1 MDRKILTY
9 DSVEI
14 SFGGK
19 AVVHDVSFSLEHGEI
34 LGLVGESGSGKSTL
48 IKAAMG
54 LLGPDGLVTRG
65 DIRYMN
71 QNILIHISDISSCHK
86 TIRSQK
92 SHCGFDQGAFPTAG
106 FSHKAK
112 YLSMFKREAHI
123 MNHRFPAK

>member
-48 IKAAMG
+48 IKAAVG
-54 LLGPDGLVTRG
+54 LLGSDGLVTRG
-65 DIRYMN
+65 DIRYMD
-71 QNILIHISDISSCHK
+71 QNILDIPEKEKRKIREIGRASC
-86 TIRSQK
+86 
-92 SHCGFDQGAFPTAG
+92 
-106 FSHKAK
+106 
-112 YLSMFKREAHI
+112 RE
-123 MNHRFPAK
+123 RV

>member
-54 LLGPDGLVTRG
+54 LLGPDGLVTRVQG
-65 DIRYMN
+65 FPGYYAALNYAGCNFRFAACV
-71 QNILIHISDISSCHK
+71 CHVY
-86 TIRSQK
+86 
-92 SHCGFDQGAFPTAG
+92 G
-106 FSHKAK
+106 
-112 YLSMFKREAHI
+112 
-123 MNHRFPAK
+123 

>member
-54 LLGPDGLVTRG
+54 LLGSDGLVTRG
-65 DIRYMN
+65 DIRYMD
-71 QNILIHISDISSCHK
+71 QNILDIPEK
-86 TIRSQK
+86 EKRRSEVQK
-92 SHCGFDQGAFPTAG
+92 S
-106 FSHKAK
+106 
-112 YLSMFKREAHI
+112 E
-123 MNHRFPAK
+123 

>member
-48 IKAAMG
+48 IKV
-54 LLGPDGLVTRG
+54 LVLYLF
-65 DIRYMN
+65 I
-71 QNILIHISDISSCHK
+71 C
-86 TIRSQK
+86 TIR
-92 SHCGFDQGAFPTAG
+92 P
-106 FSHKAK
+106 
-112 YLSMFKREAHI
+112 LW
-123 MNHRFPAK
+123 